1 MNQQNL
7 LMAMRPEVYERLRQ
21 AVETGKWFD
30 GSPLT
35 EAQRDTSMQA
45 IMLYQAMVLKP
56 DEHMTV
62 GASGEIT
69 HKSRQ
74 QLKQELSLQQ
84 SIARFKQDDF

>member
-35 EAQRDTSMQA
+35 EAQRETSMQA
-45 IMLYQAMVLKP
+45 IMLYQAKVLKP

-74 QLKQELSLQQ
+74 QLQQELSLQQ